1 MLVFQMGLGGRF
13 VVHQNLWL
21 SFSRAAFKDLI
32 LVFQKPVSKMTPI
45 TMNWVFCWVPKSFD
59 LQRIQTF
66 SYKTQKDEALLQNK
80 IKETGLPFYQSRFA
94 KLQLAV
100 LMSTVCSLRDNI
112 ILQSHLGICFLR
124 GFPWCFNQSEVFIH
138 KPVPHLFFC
147 FIFPAFVLEVEML
160 FAHVK

>member
-1 MLVFQMGLGGRF
+1 
-13 VVHQNLWL
+13 
-21 SFSRAAFKDLI
+21 
-32 LVFQKPVSKMTPI
+32 
-45 TMNWVFCWVPKSFD
+45 MNWMFCWVPMSFD

-94 KLQLAV
+94 KLRLAV
-100 LMSTVCSLRDNI
+100 LMSTVCGLRDNI

-138 KPVPHLFFC
+138 KPMPHLFS
-147 FIFPAFVLEVEML
+147 VLSFMHLFWRWKCSLHML
-160 FAHVK
+160 RRGLFSLQVTVASIKRQLNIQACRPIVY